1 MRDAWVEIDLDA
13 IEKNIGVIKSWLGE
27 TPKSGIMAVV
37 KSDAYGH
44 GARRVSEILVAKG
57 ASWLAVASVDEGI
70 DLREGDQN
78 TPILILGPAPFWA
91 VDNALDHNLDLTVT
105 SMEQLEAVEKHARKS
120 ARRARI
126 HLKVDTGMHRL
137 GLAPERFGEA
147 LERAMASPNLE
158 PVSVFSHL
166 AMASDREAVDFQR
179 KRFEETIRVLKG
191 KKFKLPCHLASS
203 EAAEKFP
210 DTHYDLVRIGIFLY
224 GLRPRGASLD
234 LHPALSV
241 RGRIMSIVE
250 VPEGESAGYN
260 WTWTA
265 SRNSRLA
272 SIPIGYA
279 DGVSRKLSNNIY
291 GYLMGKKIPQ
301 AGMISMDQ
309 MLFDITDL
317 PEAQEGDVITLI
329 GSDEKA
335 PQRPLALADW
345 AQQLDTIT
353 YELACRL
360 RVRLPRIYFRRANT
374 SIKNEKLP
382 KDMEGSTG

>member
-1 MRDAWVEIDLDA
+1 
-13 IEKNIGVIKSWLGE
+13 
-27 TPKSGIMAVV
+27 
-37 KSDAYGH
+37 
-44 GARRVSEILVAKG
+44 
-57 ASWLAVASVDEGI
+57 
-70 DLREGDQN
+70 
-78 TPILILGPAPFWA
+78 
-91 VDNALDHNLDLTVT
+91 
-105 SMEQLEAVEKHARKS
+105 
-120 ARRARI
+120 
-126 HLKVDTGMHRL
+126 
-137 GLAPERFGEA
+137 
-147 LERAMASPNLE
+147 
-158 PVSVFSHL
+158 
-166 AMASDREAVDFQR
+166 
-179 KRFEETIRVLKG
+179 
-191 KKFKLPCHLASS
+191 S
-203 EAAEKFP
+203 EAAEKFSY
-210 DTHYDLVRIGIFLY
+210 THHDLVRIGIFLY

-301 AGMISMDQ
+301 AGLISMDQ

-317 PEAQEGDVITLI
+317 PEAREGDVITLI
-329 GSDEKA
+329 GSDERA
-335 PQRPLALADW
+335 PQSPLALAGW

-360 RVRLPRIYFRRANT
+360 RVRLPRIYFRGA
-374 SIKNEKLP
+374 K
-382 KDMEGSTG
+382 

>member
-13 IEKNIGVIKSWLGE
+13 IEKNIGIIKSWLGE
-27 TPKSGIMAVV
+27 IPRSGIMAVV

-70 DLREGDQN
+70 DLRAGDQN

-91 VDNALDHNLDLTVT
+91 VDDALDHNLDLTVT
-105 SMEQLEAVEKHARKS
+105 SIEQLDAVEKHARKS

-137 GLAPERFGEA
+137 GLAPERFCEA
-147 LERAMASPNLE
+147 LERAIASPNLE

-166 AMASDREAVDFQR
+166 AKASDKEAVDFQH
-179 KRFEETIRVLKG
+179 KRFLDAIKVLKEKG
-191 KKFKLPCHLASS
+191 INLPCHIASS
-203 EAAEKFP
+203 EAAEKFSY
-210 DTHYDLVRIGIFLY
+210 THHDLVRIGIFLY

-301 AGMISMDQ
+301 AGLISMDQ

-317 PEAQEGDVITLI
+317 PEAREGDVITLI
-329 GSDEKA
+329 GTDERSA
-335 PQRPLALADW
+335 ESPLALAGW

-360 RVRLPRIYFRRANT
+360 RVRLPRIYFRGA
-374 SIKNEKLP
+374 K
-382 KDMEGSTG
+382 

>member
-1 MRDAWVEIDLDA
+1 MVSSRQQSQSSLLRDAWVEIDLDA

-78 TPILILGPAPFWA
+78 TNILILGPAPFWA

-147 LERAMASPNLE
+147 LERAIASPNLE

-179 KRFEETIRVLKG
+179 KRFEETIRVLKE
-191 KKFKLPCHLASS
+191 KEIKLPCHLASS

-301 AGMISMDQ
+301 TGMISMDQ

-329 GSDEKA
+329 GS
-335 PQRPLALADW
+335 
-345 AQQLDTIT
+345 
-353 YELACRL
+353 
-360 RVRLPRIYFRRANT
+360 
-374 SIKNEKLP
+374 
-382 KDMEGSTG
+382 